1 LALLISRSARH
12 RLQLEKLFPHPVIG
26 KLTLAKP
33 GEAQLLAQTIA
44 EATEPTTTQTPLPSA
59 VELQVLAL
67 LEEAF
72 QLLLAHYFDQQKPGL
87 LRAALEV
94 LDSRL
99 GSRALGNL
107 LQSFA
112 SEFLDGRSSPE
123 GALAE
128 ADRGGVDEE
137 RWRRSTLREMIVFW
151 LMNGNPA
158 AAWATRTLHQGSLV
172 GSPEYSRFLLLL
184 ADFLSRQPGLDGD
197 EESLLD
203 SLLAPGRAAPDSL
216 AGQLRFIIDGWR
228 HLLGEHASRLETRLD
243 LLAEERPPGVG
254 MGSGPSQVPS
264 YGPADEA
271 EEERYSPDESW
282 MTRLVLL
289 AKNTYVWL
297 YQLSRAYGRPI
308 QRLDQIPDEALETI
322 SRRGFS
328 GLWLIGLWERSPASK
343 RIKELCGNPEAV
355 ASAYSVKSYSIAG
368 DLGGDEALQSLQ
380 ERARSYG
387 IRLAADMVPNHM
399 GIDSDWLLDFPD
411 RFVSVATPPFP
422 AYTFDGPDLSPRADV
437 GIVLEDHYYDRSDA
451 AVVFKRTDHGSGESR
466 YVYHGNDGTSMP
478 WNDTAQLDY
487 RRREVREAV
496 IATIVDVARR
506 FPVIRFDAA
515 MTLAKKHYQ
524 RLWFP
529 EPGVG
534 DCIPTRAAYAMTRE
548 DFDREMPREFWREV
562 VERVASEA
570 PNTLLLAEAFWLME
584 GYFVRTLGMHRVY
597 NSAFMNML
605 RDEENAK
612 FRLLVKET
620 LAFDPRILGRYVNFM
635 SNPDERTAVD
645 QFGREDRY
653 FGVCMLMATL
663 PGLPMFAHG
672 QVEGLTEKYG
682 MEYRR
687 AYVQEEAD
695 ADLVARHEREIAPLL
710 RRRELFAG
718 VDSFLFYDCVGD
730 DGRVNE
736 DVIAFSNAS
745 GDERVVVIFN
755 NRYAHA
761 HGHIRG
767 SVPFRVRNGDGS
779 GKHQTRKLVEALA
792 LGDEEA
798 FVHFSDSISGLHYL
812 VSSRE
817 LVDRGLAFD
826 LDAFEYRV
834 LHGFRELRDDD
845 SHTLARLADRL
856 AGSGVQDME
865 LARREIELEPIRLH
879 LRQALTSARVAEL
892 ASLSTV
898 DLEAQKPD
906 ELLAGLSDE
915 LRELANEIAPHGES
929 DPELKGHRERA
940 ERRLLALTTLPLLAA
955 RLSGSTTPRLEAAG
969 RALGRTLT
977 STPELAA
984 GLYGWIVVELVRD
997 QWGAVADSTVT
1008 YRELDAEAA
1017 LVSALVAANIDPER
1031 AQRTASSLI
1040 LGLEE
1045 GWGQRS
1051 HETGAGSATDLMHT
1065 LLDRRRA
1072 REIVGVHSV
1081 RDQEWIHKESLEGI
1095 LVWRWV
1101 LEILAWS
1108 SATERRARDL
1118 PAAIADWW
1126 EIVVGLNRM
1135 AEEAG
1140 YRIDRRR
1147 LDTLSD

>member
-1 LALLISRSARH
+1 
-12 RLQLEKLFPHPVIG
+12 
-26 KLTLAKP
+26 
-33 GEAQLLAQTIA
+33 
-44 EATEPTTTQTPLPSA
+44 
-59 VELQVLAL
+59 
-67 LEEAF
+67 
-72 QLLLAHYFDQQKPGL
+72 
-87 LRAALEV
+87 
-94 LDSRL
+94 
-99 GSRALGNL
+99 
-107 LQSFA
+107 
-112 SEFLDGRSSPE
+112 
-123 GALAE
+123 
-128 ADRGGVDEE
+128 
-137 RWRRSTLREMIVFW
+137 
-151 LMNGNPA
+151 
-158 AAWATRTLHQGSLV
+158 
-172 GSPEYSRFLLLL
+172 
-184 ADFLSRQPGLDGD
+184 
-197 EESLLD
+197 
-203 SLLAPGRAAPDSL
+203 
-216 AGQLRFIIDGWR
+216 
-228 HLLGEHASRLETRLD
+228 
-243 LLAEERPPGVG
+243 
-254 MGSGPSQVPS
+254 
-264 YGPADEA
+264 
-271 EEERYSPDESW
+271 YSPDQSW

-297 YQLSRAYGRPI
+297 YQLSREHGRVI

-322 SRRGFS
+322 ARRGFS

-368 DLGGDEALQSLQ
+368 DLGGDEALQNLQ
-380 ERARSYG
+380 ERARSHG

-399 GIDSDWLLDFPD
+399 GIDSDWLLDHPD
-411 RFVSVATPPFP
+411 RFVTVADPPFST
-422 AYTFDGPDLSPRADV
+422 YTFDGPDLSPRADV

-451 AVVFKRTDHGSGESR
+451 AVVFKRIDHGSGEPR

-487 RRREVREAV
+487 RRHEVREAV

-515 MTLAKKHYQ
+515 MTLARKHFQ

-529 EPGVG
+529 ELGG
-534 DCIPTRAAYAMTRE
+534 SDAIPTRAAHAMTRE

-562 VERVASEA
+562 VDRVASEA

-597 NSAFMNML
+597 NSAFMHML

-620 LAFDPRILGRYVNFM
+620 LAFDPRILERYVNFM

-653 FGVCMLMATL
+653 FGVCVLMATL

-682 MEYRR
+682 MEYRQ
-687 AYVQEEAD
+687 AYVREETD
-695 ADLVARHEREIAPLL
+695 ADLVARHERVIAPLL

-718 VDSFLFYDCVGD
+718 ADSFLFYDCID
-730 DGRVNE
+730 DNGQVNE
-736 DVIAFSNAS
+736 DVFAFSNAS
-745 GDERVVVIFN
+745 GTERALVLFN

-767 SVPFRVRNGDGS
+767 SAPFRVRNGDGT
-779 GKHQTRKLVEALA
+779 GEHQTRNLAAALA
-792 LGDEEA
+792 LGGEET
-798 FVHFSDSISGLHYL
+798 FVHFTDSISGLHYL
-812 VSSRE
+812 VRNRDLAE
-817 LVDRGLAFD
+817 RGLELD
-826 LDAFEYRV
+826 LNAFEYRV

-856 AGSGVQDME
+856 AGRGVQDME
-865 LARREIELEPIRLH
+865 VARREIELEPIRLH
-879 LRQALTSARVAEL
+879 LRQALTSERVGEL
-892 ASLSTV
+892 TSLSTAV
-898 DLEAQKPD
+898 LEAQRPE
-906 ELLAGLSDE
+906 ELLAGLSGE
-915 LRELANEIAPHGES
+915 LRELANEIAPHGEA

-955 RLSGSTTPRLEAAG
+955 RLSGSTTPRIEEAG
-969 RALGRTLT
+969 RALEATLI
-977 STPELAA
+977 STPELAP
-984 GLYGWIVVELVRD
+984 GLYGWIVIELARD
-997 QWGAVADSTVT
+997 LWGAVAGSAAT
-1008 YRELDAEAA
+1008 YEELDAKAA
-1017 LVSALVAANIDPER
+1017 LVSGLVAADIDPER
-1031 AQRTASSLI
+1031 AERTALSLI

-1051 HETGAGSATDLMHT
+1051 RETGAGSATDLMQT
-1065 LLDRRRA
+1065 LLDRHRA
-1072 REIVGVHSV
+1072 RGIIGVHSV
-1081 RDQEWIHKESLEGI
+1081 RGQEWIHKESLEGI

-1126 EIVVGLNRM
+1126 EIVIDLNRK

-1140 YRIDRRR
+1140 FRIDRRR
-1147 LDTLSD
+1147 LDSPAD